1 MPWDASTSGATS
13 GTTVSEPAA
22 AKRNKLPTYALVVV
36 IGLWA
41 MAQMVSNRSPAPIR
55 CGHDLVPDADTVVML
70 SASWCG
76 YCRQARRYLVG
87 ENIKYCEYDIETDS
101 EGQRRF
107 AAQAVKVIP
116 ILTLRDE
123 TFVGFEREEI
133 EQALVAKGL
142 KNL

>member
-1 MPWDASTSGATS
+1 VAEPPA
-13 GTTVSEPAA
+13 VS
-22 AKRNKLPTYALVVV
+22 RNHLPTYALVVV

-41 MAQMVSNRSPAPIR
+41 MIQMVSNRSPEAIR
-55 CGHDLVPDADTVVML
+55 CGQHLTPDADTVVML
-70 SASWCG
+70 SATWCG

-87 ENIKYCEYDIETDS
+87 ERIKYCEYDIETDA
-101 EGQRRF
+101 EGKRRF

-116 ILTLRDE
+116 ILTLRDQ

-142 KNL
+142 RKL